1 MMIPD
6 VDPLAFSRPAAAAD
20 SLGDKA
26 PDRHRFTEKKVLLT
40 GEKTVLG
47 LESGRNSFLN
57 SIRILTRMTRG
68 LKIWI
73 PEGMGLKDETFQL
86 IEHISFGDKPE
97 LLSTPPNFTT
107 FDAILSVGTETHS
120 ELPWTTINSN
130 GWVARVS
137 SGSTALSSVCD
148 QANPVGA
155 LAAASLGASE
165 IFKRLIKLV
174 PERAEPLDGLA
185 FSFYSYEVGDDP
197 GPPLPNKIP
206 IEVFVMGVGA
216 IGNGVVHLLNS
227 LPISGTAFFVDKQKF
242 AKENLGTC
250 ILIGPEDL
258 DTPKAVFAAKLL
270 ESKLTTRGFPQDLVE
285 FVATT
290 VKELP
295 YPKIILNGLDEIA
308 PRHSVQ
314 SLWPDLIID
323 GAIGAFACEATLHP
337 WGDDLSCLFCDFEH
351 PPERS
356 EQLESELTGL
366 TEDRLKDMNSVVT
379 EDDIRAAP
387 TEKRK
392 WLSTQIGK
400 EICSVVSEA
409 TIEKLTQEKQ
419 KEGFQPSVPF
429 VACLS
434 SCMMV
439 TELVRKILGWPRIL
453 ETGFQFDVL
462 AGPQYGIRKAHSRK
476 PTCICVQRRNII
488 QTLRKKHG
496 LTA

>member
-1 MMIPD
+1 MIPD
-6 VDPLAFSRPAAAAD
+6 AEPLIFSRPAAAAD

-40 GEKTVLG
+40 GETSILG
-47 LESGRNSFLN
+47 LENGRNCLLN

-73 PEGMGLKDETFQL
+73 PEGASPREETSRL
-86 IEHISFGDKPE
+86 IDHISFGDKPE
-97 LLSTPPNFTT
+97 LLSAPPDFAT
-107 FDAILSVGTETHS
+107 FDAILSVGAETHS
-120 ELPWTTINSN
+120 DLPWTTINSN

-137 SGSTALSSVCD
+137 SGPAALSSVCG
-148 QANPVGA
+148 QSNPVGA

-185 FSFYSYEVGDDP
+185 FSFYSYEVSDDP

-206 IEVFVMGVGA
+206 IEIFVMGVGA

-227 LPISGTAFFVDKQKF
+227 LPVSGAAFFVDKQKF

-250 ILIGPEDL
+250 ILIGPGDL
-258 DTPKAVFAAKLL
+258 DRPKAVFAAKLL
-270 ESKLTTRGFPQDLVE
+270 ESKLTTRGFPQELAE
-285 FVATT
+285 FTATT

-295 YPKIILNGLDEIA
+295 YPKIVLNGLDEID

-323 GAIGAFACEATLHP
+323 GAIGAFSCEATIHP
-337 WGDDLSCLFCDFEH
+337 WDDDSSCLYCDFEP

-366 TEDRLKDMNSVVT
+366 REDRLKEMNSVVT
-379 EDDIRAAP
+379 EDDVRAAP
-387 TEKRK
+387 AEKRP
-392 WLSTQIGK
+392 WLSKQVGK

-409 TIEKLTQEKQ
+409 IVEKLSQEKQ

-434 SCMMV
+434 SCMIV
-439 TELVRKILGWPRIL
+439 AELVREVLRLPRVL

-462 AGPQYGIRKAHSRK
+462 MGPQYGIRKAHSRK
-476 PTCICVQRRNII
+476 PSCICVQRKNTIEL
-488 QTLRKKHG
+488 LRKKHG
-496 LTA
+496 LKP

>member
-1 MMIPD
+1 MIPESES
-6 VDPLAFSRPAAAAD
+6 LAFSRPAAAAD

-26 PDRHRFTEKKVLLT
+26 PDRHRFTEKNVLLT
-40 GEKTVLG
+40 GEGPVLG
-47 LESGRNSFLN
+47 LENGRNCFLN

-73 PEGMGLKDETFQL
+73 PAGTGLREETSRL

-97 LLSTPPNFTT
+97 LLSASPDFTA
-107 FDAILSVGTETHS
+107 FDAILSVGAETHS
-120 ELPWTTINSN
+120 ELPWTTIDSN

-137 SGSTALSSVCD
+137 SGSKALSSVCD
-148 QANPVGA
+148 QPNPVGA

-165 IFKRLIKLV
+165 IFKRLIKLA

-185 FSFYSYEVGDDP
+185 FSFYSYEVDDDP
-197 GPPLPNKIP
+197 GPQLPSKIP
-206 IEVFVMGVGA
+206 IEIFVMGVGA

-242 AKENLGTC
+242 AEENLGTC
-250 ILIGPEDL
+250 ILIGPKDL

-270 ESKLTTRGFPQDLVE
+270 ESKLTTRGFPQDLAE
-285 FVATT
+285 FAATT

-295 YPKIILNGLDEIA
+295 YPKIILNGLDEID

-323 GAIGAFACEATLHP
+323 GAIGAFACEATIHP
-337 WGDDLSCLFCDFEH
+337 WGDDLSCLYCDFEH

-356 EQLESELTGL
+356 ERLESELTGL
-366 TEDRLKDMNSVVT
+366 REDRLKDMNSVVT
-379 EDDIRAAP
+379 EDDVRAAP
-387 TEKRK
+387 AEKRE
-392 WLSTQIGK
+392 WLSQQVGK
-400 EICSVVSEA
+400 ELCSVVSEA
-409 TIEKLTQEKQ
+409 TIEKLSQEKQ

-439 TELVRKILGWPRIL
+439 VELVRQTLQWPRIL

-462 AGPQYGIRKAHSRK
+462 TGPQYGIRKAHSRK
-476 PTCICVQRRNII
+476 PTCICVQRKNTIEL
-488 QTLRKKHG
+488 LRKKHQ
-496 LTA
+496 LA

>member
-1 MMIPD
+1 MIPNTES
-6 VDPLAFSRPAAAAD
+6 LAFSRPAAAAD

-26 PDRHRFTEKKVLLT
+26 PDRHRFTGKKVLLT
-40 GEKTVLG
+40 GEGPVLG
-47 LESGRNSFLN
+47 LENGKSCFLN

-73 PEGMGLKDETFQL
+73 PGDTRLREETSQL

-97 LLSTPPNFTT
+97 LLSTPPDFTT

-120 ELPWTTINSN
+120 DLPWTTINSN
-130 GWVARVS
+130 GWVARIS
-137 SGSTALSSVCD
+137 SGSIALSSVCD

-185 FSFYSYEVGDDP
+185 FSFYSYEVSDDP
-197 GPPLPNKIP
+197 GPPLPDKIP
-206 IEVFVMGVGA
+206 VEIFVMGVGA
-216 IGNGVVHLLNS
+216 IGSGVVHLLNS
-227 LPISGTAFFVDKQKF
+227 LPVSGTAFFVDRQKF
-242 AKENLGTC
+242 AEENLGTC
-250 ILIGPEDL
+250 ILIGPKDL
-258 DTPKAVFAAKLL
+258 DNTPKAVFAAKLL
-270 ESKLTTRGFPQDLVE
+270 ESKLTTRGFPQDVVE

-290 VKELP
+290 VRELP
-295 YPKIILNGLDEIA
+295 YPKIILNGLDEID

-314 SLWPDLIID
+314 SLWPDMIID

-337 WGDDLSCLFCDFEH
+337 WGEDLSCLYCDFEH

-366 TEDRLKDMNSVVT
+366 REDRLKDMNSVVT
-379 EDDIRAAP
+379 EDDVRAAP
-387 TEKRK
+387 AEKRK
-392 WLSTQIGK
+392 WLKTQMGK

-409 TIEKLTQEKQ
+409 TIEKLSQEKQ
-419 KEGFQPSVPF
+419 KEGFRPSVPF

-439 TELVRKILGWPRIL
+439 TELVRQTLQWPRIL
-453 ETGFQFDVL
+453 ETGFRFDVL
-462 AGPQYGIRKAHSRK
+462 AGPQYGRRKAHSRK
-476 PTCICVQRRNII
+476 PTCICVQRKNTIEL
-488 QTLRKKHG
+488 LRRKHG
-496 LTA
+496 LKP

>member
-1 MMIPD
+1 MIPGTEA
-6 VDPLAFSRPAAAAD
+6 LAFSRPTAAAD

-26 PDRHRFTEKKVLLT
+26 PDRARFTGKKVLLT
-40 GEKTVLG
+40 GEGTVLG
-47 LESGRNSFLN
+47 LENGRNCFLN
-57 SIRILTRMTRG
+57 SIRMLARMTRG

-73 PEGMGLKDETFQL
+73 PEGAGLREETSRL
-86 IEHISFGDKPE
+86 IEQISFGDKPE
-97 LLSTPPNFTT
+97 LLATPPDFMI
-107 FDAILSVGTETHS
+107 FDAILSVGAETHS

-137 SGSTALSSVCD
+137 SGATALSPVCD

-174 PERAEPLDGLA
+174 PERAEALDGLA

-197 GPPLPNKIP
+197 GPHLPDKILVE
-206 IEVFVMGVGA
+206 IFVMGVGA

-227 LPISGTAFFVDKQKF
+227 LPVSGTAFFVDRQKF
-242 AKENLGTC
+242 AEENLGTC
-250 ILIGPEDL
+250 ILIGPNNL

-270 ESKLTTRGFPQDLVE
+270 ESKLTTRGFPQDLAE
-285 FVATT
+285 FASTT
-290 VKELP
+290 VKDLP
-295 YPKIILNGLDEIA
+295 YPKIILNGLDEID

-337 WGDDLSCLFCDFEH
+337 WGEDLSCLYCDFEH
-351 PPERS
+351 PPQRS

-366 TEDRLKDMNSVVT
+366 REDRLKDMNLRVT
-379 EDDIRAAP
+379 EDDVRAAP
-387 TEKRK
+387 AGKRE
-392 WLSTQIGK
+392 WLSTQVGK

-409 TIEKLTQEKQ
+409 TIEKLSQEKQ
-419 KEGFQPSVPF
+419 KEGFRPSVPF
-429 VACLS
+429 VAGLS

-439 TELVRKILGWPRIL
+439 AELIRHTLQWPRIL

-462 AGPQYGIRKAHSRK
+462 AGPQYGMRKAHSRK
-476 PTCICVQRRNII
+476 PTCICIQRKNTIEL
-488 QTLRKKHG
+488 LREKHG
-496 LTA
+496 LKP